1 MNFLKKYFELILFG
15 LIGLGVTALFLGVL
29 ALPAFLFVSHHWVY
43 AVIYIVLVDVPLIAL
58 ISN

>member
-1 MNFLKKYFELILFG
+1 MNFLKKYFELILLG
-15 LIGLGVTALFLGVL
+15 LIALGATALFLGVL
-29 ALPAFLFVSHHWVY
+29 SLPAFLFISHHWVY